1 VCSAM
6 DVGKP
11 KSTANGYHAIV
22 VKKGSFPLS
31 FE

>member
-1 VCSAM
+1 M

-11 KSTANGYHAIV
+11 KSTANGYHTIV